1 MRQRPTAATRSWTE
15 VYNDVDVGAAV
26 HRDGGAGRVDRRPRR
41 ARRDCRAGGV
51 RRHGFAPAG
60 RTTAGRG
67 RAVRRNAATFHARKL
82 RGRRDHD
89 PQPDYPAHPGA
100 AAAALRA
107 PRRHHRADAR
117 RHRLCRHRRR
127 LENRGAAA
135 RDRRRP
141 VVSGASRSAPGR
153 IRAAARPVDGPATDS
168 APRRPRAHLLGD
180 QRVTDT
186 DRDGLLTAIRS
197 AVAAAPGRDS
207 AMKQAVALLKD
218 AIPHYSWVG
227 IYVLEGNELVL
238 GPYLGKPSPH
248 TRIPLGR
255 GICGAAASEKA
266 TIVVDDVNADPRY
279 LACSIE
285 TRSEI
290 VVPIMLDGQVFGEIY
305 IDSDQPAAFGVADR
319 ALLEPVAA
327 MLADRFAEELWHTRS
342 RSFPATAS

>member
-1 MRQRPTAATRSWTE
+1 M
-15 VYNDVDVGAAV
+15 
-26 HRDGGAGRVDRRPRR
+26 
-41 ARRDCRAGGV
+41 
-51 RRHGFAPAG
+51 
-60 RTTAGRG
+60 
-67 RAVRRNAATFHARKL
+67 
-82 RGRRDHD
+82 
-89 PQPDYPAHPGA
+89 
-100 AAAALRA
+100 
-107 PRRHHRADAR
+107 
-117 RHRLCRHRRR
+117 
-127 LENRGAAA
+127 
-135 RDRRRP
+135 
-141 VVSGASRSAPGR
+141 
-153 IRAAARPVDGPATDS
+153 
-168 APRRPRAHLLGD
+168 
-180 QRVTDT
+180 TDT

-290 VVPIMLDGQVFGEIY
+290 VVPIMLDGQVFGEID
-305 IDSDQPAAFGVADR
+305 IDSDQPAAFGAADR

-327 MLADRFAEELWHTRS
+327 MLADRLAEE
-342 RSFPATAS
+342 